1 MGVLGTAVMRPVPDN
16 GTFGVYFGAE
26 DNTAG
31 TAFTTSDGSGYAHVD
46 YAQVDGTA
54 IANTGSM
61 VAPSTRIT
69 NLFPLN
75 GIVSMSVRRG
85 RTRPDQYD
93 DVGEMIVTVNNQG
106 DSTLAGASDPDN
118 NAGRYKR
125 LSTSGGSQVYS
136 SFLQPQMFGRLSYQP
151 TSGTIVH
158 LFTGLLESAVP
169 TDDIWSTTTFTF
181 IDRLSV
187 IGKTSINPKTMAGF
201 ADSTGNARLNLLIEN
216 GGLPNV
222 VNTNGSAT
230 IIYEQANTSYTGSYR
245 DVTGFTKTV
254 TKQTVKDSALD
265 SLKEVVDGEAGRL
278 FCNRDGILCAYDR
291 PTLQTRAATPVATF
305 SDTSTISGYGYD
317 EIHLNQAQDYIYN
330 KCVVSY
336 GTSVV
341 WTAISEASLATYG
354 ERSTSKSVV
363 LSSTTDQS
371 AAATFYATNYALP
384 KKTPVSI
391 SLQTYGFTDAAFQT
405 IAKIDLGQ
413 SVRVVRQ
420 QPGGRQFDGTAI
432 VEGIELDLA
441 PESRRF
447 TFYLSATDQTT
458 L

>member
-1 MGVLGTAVMRPVPDN
+1 MGVLGTAVMRPSPDA
-16 GTFGVYFGAE
+16 GTFGLYFGAE
-26 DNTAG
+26 DKTAG
-31 TAFTTSDGSGYAHVD
+31 TAFTTSDGSGFAHVD

-54 IANTGSM
+54 VANTGAK

-69 NLFPLN
+69 NLFPLT

-93 DVGEMIVTVNNQG
+93 DVGEMVVTVNNQG
-106 DSTLAGASDPDN
+106 SSDLAGASDPDN
-118 NAGRYKR
+118 TTGRYQR
-125 LSTSGGSQVYS
+125 LSTTAGVQAYS

-151 TSGTIVH
+151 TAGTIVH
-158 LFTGLLESAVP
+158 LFTGLLESVVP
-169 TDDIWSTTTFTF
+169 TDDIWSTATFTF

-187 IGKTSINPKTMAGF
+187 IGKTSINPKLMAGF
-201 ADSTGNARLNLLIEN
+201 GDSSGNARLNLLIEN

-222 VNTNGSAT
+222 INTNGAPV
-230 IIYEQANTSYTGSYR
+230 IIYDQATSYTGSFR
-245 DVTGFTKTV
+245 DVIGFTKTV

-265 SLKEVVDGEAGRL
+265 SMKEIVDGEAGRL
-278 FCNRDGILCAYDR
+278 FCNRDGVICAYDR
-291 PTLQTRAATPVATF
+291 PTLQTRASAIVATF
-305 SDTSTISGYGYD
+305 SDTSSISGYGYD
-317 EIHLNQAQDYIYN
+317 EVHLNQAQDYIYN

-336 GTSVV
+336 GTTVV
-341 WTAISEASLATYG
+341 TTAINEASFATYG
-354 ERSTSKSVV
+354 ERSISKSVV
-363 LSSTTDQS
+363 LSSGTDQVS
-371 AAATFYATNYALP
+371 AAAFYAFNYALP

-420 QPGGRQFDGTAI
+420 QPGGRQFDGTAV

-441 PESRRF
+441 PENRRF
-447 TFYLSATDQTT
+447 TFYLSAMDQVT